1 MQIKTCKYFPTWII
15 SLLVFHYLE
24 RCSLQRLP
32 CSFPPPVSSALNC
45 FIFSPFGTEMKYLKW
60 ITSLWQ
66 KKKPGFNSDMCNQ
79 SQVQMHYFPP
89 VQPPI
94 QACQFGKF
102 QKPVDFIINSI
113 SHSICHLCIKVWRV
127 VERKKTCKKIHIQ
140 SQKPLIIAR
149 IKEPVTTDR
158 RC

>member
-1 MQIKTCKYFPTWII
+1 
-15 SLLVFHYLE
+15 
-24 RCSLQRLP
+24 
-32 CSFPPPVSSALNC
+32 
-45 FIFSPFGTEMKYLKW
+45 
-60 ITSLWQ
+60 
-66 KKKPGFNSDMCNQ
+66 MCNQ